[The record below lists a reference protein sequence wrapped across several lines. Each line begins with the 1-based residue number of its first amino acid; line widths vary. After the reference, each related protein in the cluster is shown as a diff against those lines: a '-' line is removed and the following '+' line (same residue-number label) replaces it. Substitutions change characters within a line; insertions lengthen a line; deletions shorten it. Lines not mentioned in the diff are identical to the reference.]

1 MQQTGA
7 GTRKLTWFRGE
18 ESKQNAATDAALPH
32 ERCLKAEPRSAG
44 SAERGRHLAAG
55 RFPHAGELIPIP
67 VGDLWR
73 LADGPEPLPDVLHGF
88 AWLADLAALRTR
100 EAVRLA
106 RQWTFDWIDSSVSRQ
121 DAVWRPNIAGR
132 RVINLRHS
140 EFVVLSMAS
149 DKTRAKFAAA
159 LRRHAKHLSERG
171 GSAEEGLPRTEALSG
186 LVFAELA
193 AGGSRREAE
202 KAANL
207 LADASGA
214 LIAPET
220 GIASRNPEELLSVA
234 SHLQWCASL
243 LSAAGC
249 LTSVNHVAVLEHAA
263 SILRS
268 LRHSDGSLT
277 RFHGGGNPQA
287 GELDRVLAETRPTTP
302 AASGLAMGFAR
313 MSAGRTSVIMDTA
326 PPQTGWQSGH
336 AHASTLAFEMVTG
349 KMQLVVNQGPA
360 VKFGPDAHRRARA
373 TASHSTVEIDGSSS
387 SRLNAPVFQVANREE
402 IFVVCPDDVR
412 IEQLPGDDGFT
423 MIVSHNGYAA
433 LFGLTHMR
441 RLDLQPD
448 GRKLWA
454 EDTLWA
460 RPGEDRRV
468 FESAVGGTGRDSLPF
483 AARFHLHPDTEVSE
497 GPNARRFKL
506 TLHNGETW
514 MFRFDG
520 AARLELEPSE
530 YFDELSGRIRQ
541 SRQIVLRSQFV
552 QGSAQLRW
560 EFELSQRGR

>member
-1 MQQTGA
+1 MQQAGA
-7 GTRKLTWFRGE
+7 RKRTWFRAGE
-18 ESKQNAATDAALPH
+18 TKQHAANETALPH

-44 SAERGRHLAAG
+44 FAERGRHLTEG

-67 VGDLWR
+67 AGDLWR
-73 LADGPEPLPDVLHGF
+73 LADGPEPLADALHGF

-100 EAVRLA
+100 DAVRLA
-106 RQWTFDWIDSSVSRQ
+106 RQWTFDWIDRSVSLP
-121 DAVWRPNIAGR
+121 DAAWRPNIAGR
-132 RVINLRHS
+132 RVIHLRHF

-149 DKTRAKFAAA
+149 DDDRAKFTAA
-159 LRRHAKHLSERG
+159 LRRHATQLSERG

-193 AGGSRREAE
+193 AGGSRRGAE
-202 KAANL
+202 MAAEQ
-207 LADASGA
+207 LADACGA

-220 GIASRNPEELLSVA
+220 GIASRNPEELFTA
-234 SHLQWCASL
+234 ARHLQWCASL

-249 LTSVNHVAVLEHAA
+249 LTSEKHVAVLENTA

-268 LRHSDGSLT
+268 LRHADGSLT
-277 RFHGGGNPQA
+277 RFHGGGNPQI
-287 GELDRVLAETRPTTP
+287 GELDRVLAETRPTAP
-302 AASGLAMGFAR
+302 GASGLAMGFAR
-313 MSAGRTSVIMDTA
+313 MSAGRTSVIMDAA
-326 PPQTGWQSGH
+326 PPQTGWQSGR
-336 AHASTLAFEMVTG
+336 AHASTLAFEMVSG
-349 KMQLVVNQGPA
+349 MAPLVVNQGPA

-373 TASHSTVEIDGSSS
+373 TASHSTIEIDGSSS
-387 SRLNAPVFQVANREE
+387 SRLNAPVFQRANREE
-402 IFVVCPDDVR
+402 IYVVCPDDVR

-423 MIVSHNGYAA
+423 MIVSHNGYAP

-460 RPGEDRRV
+460 RPGEDRKV
-468 FESAVGGTGRDSLPF
+468 FESAFGGAGRDSLPF
-483 AARFHLHPDTEVSE
+483 AARFHLHPDAVVAEET
-497 GPNARRFKL
+497 NARLCKVSL
-506 TLHNGETW
+506 GNGETW
-514 MFRFDG
+514 MFRFEG

-552 QGSAQLRW
+552 SGSAQLRW